1 VRADVLGMV
10 VLAGFLVSLNWSTLY
25 VALPVIVRHFHAG
38 TLAATFIAL
47 TPDCISTALV
57 LVVGRLGDLAGRT
70 RLYVL
75 GLVSF
80 VVASLLLGA
89 APTVGW
95 LIALEVCEGI
105 GIALVWSN
113 SAALIRDT
121 QPAER
126 LNRSFGLYAAATSLA
141 QLLGPT
147 VGGLLAD
154 TAGWRWVF
162 WINVPV
168 GVACVLWGRGV
179 LLRQVGGPG
188 WHRRARHRVAPHLD
202 AGQRPRRP
210 LDLPGGALLL
220 VGMLGLVASLSL
232 AESYGVGPGAL
243 VGSAASIGVL
253 AVFVVVELGASD
265 PLVDLSLFRD
275 RVMSGRLLAGLLG
288 AMALWVP
295 VLIMALFFQAV
306 QGRSPLAAGLEVM
319 PLSVFAAVTA
329 ALTARVGSGIP
340 RRTVTLTGGLLGSAG
355 LASLAFAVSGDIAEI
370 AAALALVGAGS
381 GMFSSSYTNML
392 LAGAPAEHTGAV
404 NGARLTIQNLGW
416 MVSTVILLTIVTAPL
431 AVGVRHELFAGTIS
445 HRASPAAA
453 AALIGSYRT
462 GFLVTAALGLA
473 GSAALA
479 LCPRTRLRRS
489 ARSPVP
495 PPCDP
500 PPL

>member
-1 VRADVLGMV
+1 MRADVLGMV

-473 GSAALA
+473 GSAVLA
-479 LCPRTRLRRS
+479 LGPRTRLRRS
-489 ARSPVP
+489 AARSLH
-495 PPCDP
+495 PCDP
-500 PPL
+500 APL